1 MFQLALFGR
10 TVTKESQHRQRIIAI
25 ARVVQAESVMDAK
38 WNRIIDNGAVRIGMI
53 VAIFGVWLAIS
64 YGLLAA

>member
-1 MFQLALFGR
+1 M
-10 TVTKESQHRQRIIAI
+10 
-25 ARVVQAESVMDAK
+25 VQAEPVMDAK

-53 VAIFGVWLAIS
+53 VAVFGVWLAIS